1 VILYRISNFPDLLGI
16 GGTLASGR
24 WHTRGSPVVYLSDH
38 PALALLETLA
48 HFEFDSI
55 EDLPTSYKL
64 IRVDTCDANMNI
76 ASENILGDDWTQNVN
91 LTRNYGDQW
100 LAAGSHPLFRVPSVI
115 IPHSH
120 NYILNP
126 AHSAASN
133 IKIVDVAD
141 YKLDGRLT
149 HFAPSELN

>member
-1 VILYRISNFPDLLGI
+1 MILYRISNFPDLLGI

-55 EDLPTSYKL
+55 EDLPNSYKL
-64 IRVDTCDANMNI
+64 IRVDTLSANMNL
-76 ASENILGDDWTQNVN
+76 ASEEFLGNEWGHNES

-100 LAAGSHPLFRVPSVI
+100 LAEGSHPLFRVPSVI
-115 IPHSH
+115 IPHGF

-126 AHSAASN
+126 AHKDASS

-141 YKLDGRLT
+141 YELDGRLT
-149 HFAPSELN
+149 HFAATELN